1 MIFRGTDHDVK
12 MRISILRFVM
22 IFGIVVLH
30 TPEYVNIANI
40 GSSWFDLTKAFFQS
54 AVFRCTV
61 PILTCIS
68 GYLLFGSEIDTN
80 VKKLAKKKFKT
91 LLIPFL
97 TCNALLAVLLFIL
110 QSQYKL
116 NISYQLYPFSAG
128 TMLDAAFGLTQGPV
142 NYPLNFVR
150 DLLVLMM
157 LAPLIGYLLRRTAL
171 LGLLAVFL
179 VFWLNIDG
187 YLILRSE
194 MPIMFYLGG
203 MAAVKK
209 WNVKMLD
216 AHAGTCF
223 FLFLL
228 ACIAVVYFK
237 IENTTYLRLI
247 SPLLVWPATAL
258 ISNSSWGH
266 WLAKQA
272 KYSFF
277 IFLLHAPVLLA
288 SFALYKRFASEM
300 PYEIYWFATPLI
312 TTWLLVKTYQFGMA
326 FMSTGF
332 SRIFG
337 IRPAQAGLLAQP

>member
-1 MIFRGTDHDVK
+1 
-12 MRISILRFVM
+12 MRLSILRFVM

-30 TPEYVNIANI
+30 TPHYVNIAEI
-40 GSSWFDLTKAFFQS
+40 GSGWFDLTKAFFQS

-61 PILTCIS
+61 PILSCIS
-68 GYLLFGSEIDTN
+68 GYLLFGSGIDMN
-80 VKKLAKKKFKT
+80 ARKLAAKKFKT

-97 TCNALLAVLLFIL
+97 TCNVLLAVLLFAL

-116 NISYQLYPFSAG
+116 TTSYQLYPFAVG
-128 TMLDAAFGLTQGPV
+128 TMLDAALGLTRDPV

-157 LAPLIGYLLRRTAL
+157 LSPLLGYLLRRAAL
-171 LGLLAVFL
+171 PGLLAVFL

-203 MAAVKK
+203 LAAVKK
-209 WNVKMLD
+209 WNVKILD
-216 AHAGTCF
+216 AHARTCL

-228 ACIAVVYFK
+228 ACIGVVYFR
-237 IENTTYLRLI
+237 IGNTMYLRLV

-258 ISNSSWGH
+258 ISNSASGR
-266 WLAKQA
+266 WLADRA

-277 IFLLHAPVLLA
+277 IFLMHAPLLLL
-288 SFALYKRFASEM
+288 SFALYKRFAPQV
-300 PYEIYWFATPLI
+300 PYEIYWFATPLM

-326 FMSTGF
+326 FMSTSF

-337 IRPAQAGLLAQP
+337 IRPAQAGLLGRP

>member
-1 MIFRGTDHDVK
+1 
-12 MRISILRFVM
+12 M

-30 TPEYVNIANI
+30 TPEYVNIVDI
-40 GSSWFDLTKAFFQS
+40 GSGWFDLTKAFFQS

-68 GYLLFGSEIDTN
+68 GYLLFGSGIDAN
-80 VKKLAKKKFKT
+80 FKKLAEKKFKT
-91 LLIPFL
+91 LLMPFL

-110 QSQYKL
+110 QSHYKL
-116 NISYQLYPFSAG
+116 TTSYQLYPFSIK
-128 TMLDAAFGLTQGPV
+128 TMLDAAFGLTKGPV

-150 DLLVLMM
+150 DLMVLMM
-157 LAPLIGYLLRRTAL
+157 LSPLLGYLLRHAAL
-171 LGLLAVFL
+171 PGLLAVFL
-179 VFWLNIDG
+179 VFWLNVDG

-203 MAAVKK
+203 MAAAKK

-216 AHAGTCF
+216 AHARTCL

-228 ACIAVVYFK
+228 ACIGIVYFK
-237 IENTTYLRLI
+237 IGNTTYLRLI

-258 ISNSSWGH
+258 ISNSAWGR
-266 WLAKQA
+266 WLAEQA

-288 SFALYKRFASEM
+288 SFAFYKRFAPEM
-300 PYEIYWFATPLI
+300 PYEIYWFATPLL
-312 TTWLLVKTYQFGMA
+312 TTWLLVKTYRFGMA
-326 FMSTGF
+326 FMATGF
-332 SRIFG
+332 SRFFG
-337 IRPAQAGLLAQP
+337 IRPAQAGLLNRP